1 MDVGRSSVDRPKAPH
16 EVSPI
21 VQKVFGLGTTRGAPV
36 VYTTAPLE
44 CKVCKLIDF
53 KELVYLMNGTCLTLI
68 SWNGTAKCT
77 TEKTFRQE
85 AISSAFLL
93 EVQKNSV
100 DLVFT

>member
-1 MDVGRSSVDRPKAPH
+1 MSDGS
-16 EVSPI
+16 I
-21 VQKVFGLGTTRGAPV
+21 
-36 VYTTAPLE
+36 
-44 CKVCKLIDF
+44 I
-53 KELVYLMNGTCLTLI
+53 LI

-100 DLVFT
+100 DLVVDGVHAFIVDPPHD